1 MLGHF
6 NSHLCCLP
14 KPLVTEFKI
23 RIDSFDFVQW
33 VHKPAHGHTLNLI
46 LSHGLQISDIAISET
61 CFSDNRLVLFS
72 SHLPNPV
79 VATPSVARL
88 NHYLST
94 QSCKRFAASY
104 AIADPPVP
112 ELSSPVHNVNRL
124 FNLSNQK
131 CLSTLNLIA
140 PLKPKCIVTKL
151 QPWFNDSTC
160 FLRKACRRAEQ
171 KWGKDKLQVSYEM
184 WRDSLCVYQRAV
196 KVAKSK
202 YIYRY
207 RSLLVTIYTHL
218 RSSSLLLILCSVPL
232 STFS

>member
-1 MLGHF
+1 M
-6 NSHLCCLP
+6 
-14 KPLVTEFKI
+14 
-23 RIDSFDFVQW
+23 QW
-33 VHKPAHGHTLNLI
+33 VQKPAHGHTLNLV

-61 CFSDNRLVLFS
+61 CFSDHRLVLFS

-88 NHYLST
+88 NRYLST
-94 QSCKRFAASY
+94 QSCERFAASY
-104 AIADPPVP
+104 AITDPPVP
-112 ELSSPVHNVNRL
+112 ELSSPVQDVNRL

-151 QPWFNDSTC
+151 QLWLN
-160 FLRKACRRAEQ
+160 EQ

-202 YIYRY
+202 YIYQ
-207 RSLLVTIYTHL
+207 SLLVTIYTHL

-232 STFS
+232 SRFSWFFRITVWTIL